1 MQELSIPSQSASP
14 YTPVGGS
21 NMPTAPNL
29 GTPVPGTTGG
39 LPALSGLSVF
49 NNPLPQSLQNNDPQQ
64 AAKQTQSYGRGQ
76 DTMLVHMTPDEVN
89 SLRGLAQQF
98 GGDLTVNPHT
108 GMPEAGWLG
117 KLLPTILGIA
127 GAAFGIP
134 TWAIGLGVGAGQT
147 AITGDLGK
155 GLTAGLQ
162 AFGGAGL
169 GQAVGIGGKLG
180 SIGADIGLT
189 QSATGASGA
198 LGNLTAKAA
207 ADQAA
212 VKAGTLAAEK
222 ATSAG
227 LLGKF
232 GAETS
237 LGATGLLG
245 KALPM
250 IAGSSVLGG
259 ISDATAPELRK
270 YNPDEEEGSKWDY
283 RGPYMPQ
290 PKVMRPTLT
299 GPEGRGE
306 INFFENANPYPGYLP
321 APGYAEGGE
330 AKKEERPS
338 WMPEWMQGYK
348 GRYEITGEI
357 TTDNGRRMPTAK
369 DTRTAEQMAALDADY
384 KILRDY
390 HAIIDK
396 HKDTGFG
403 SMSAEENELLNK
415 MRPAYNDAARR
426 TEYINKKDAEQ
437 TEATRNK
444 YGYAT
449 YSMSQGTGPEAPPT
463 GGLGATAP
471 AQTATPPATT
481 PPVIT
486 PPTSNIDMGGVT
498 PGGGGGVTLGD
509 RVLSPGATQSGAG
522 LEILKDT
529 YKPKFSQLPDYTS
542 PYNAPLTMGSQMA
555 AQLPALTSRYST
567 SPGAV
572 TASRGYVG
580 GSPSERIRAAAA
592 ANTAA
597 AAPKAPAT
605 PTTGGELNFGFET
618 PAAPGTT
625 GATDTTNPYLN
636 LGFTNPYFERF
647 WNNFSTQGGYRDF
660 QNTPNAHEFAR
671 GGEVDMRD
679 GSFVVDARTVSEL
692 GNGSS
697 NAGME
702 LLQRLGGMPLKGPG
716 DGVSDSI
723 PARIG
728 GKQEARVAR
737 DEVIMPPEAVRRIGG
752 GSEKRGTQKL
762 YALMDK
768 AHKARK
774 KAKRGQDTGLRR
786 GLA

>member
-49 NNPLPQSLQNNDPQQ
+49 NNPLPQTLQNSNPQQ
-64 AAKQTQSYGRGQ
+64 AAQQTQSYGRGQ
-76 DTMLVHMTPDEVN
+76 DSMLVHMTPDEVN

-169 GQAVGIGGKLG
+169 GQAAGIGGKLG
-180 SIGADIGLT
+180 SVGADIGLT
-189 QSATGASGA
+189 QSATGASNA

-222 ATSAG
+222 ATTAG

-250 IAGSSVLGG
+250 VAGSSVLGG

-330 AKKEERPS
+330 AKKDNTPKFS
-338 WMPEWMQGYK
+338 Y
-348 GRYEITGEI
+348 TGEI
-357 TTDNGRRMPTAK
+357 EEARKNYLNQYENALTKLNMD
-369 DTRTAEQMAALDADY
+369 ALDAPA
-384 KILRDY
+384 KQ
-390 HAIIDK
+390 IIEQQREWLTNPRAMSDN
-396 HKDTGFG
+396 GLAAVGIEQLG
-403 SMSAEENELLNK
+403 SVGGSYLNFLEGLSR
-415 MRPAYNDAARR
+415 RPATTSA
-426 TEYINKKDAEQ
+426 
-437 TEATRNK
+437 
-444 YGYAT
+444 
-449 YSMSQGTGPEAPPT
+449 SPPAPPAT
-463 GGLGATAP
+463 GGLGATA
-471 AQTATPPATT
+471 PATT

-522 LEILKDT
+522 LEVLKDT

-542 PYNAPLTMGSQMA
+542 PYNAPLTLGSQMA

-597 AAPKAPAT
+597 AAPEAPAT

-647 WNNFSTQGGYRDF
+647 RNNFGTQGGYRDF

-723 PARIG
+723 RARIG

-737 DEVIMPPEAVRRIGG
+737 DEVIMPPEAVRRIGK

-774 KAKRGQDTGLRR
+774 KAKRGQDTKLRR